1 MNKKIRISNPF
12 FVIPLIL
19 ICINYIP
26 IAISNYIQK
35 DTGWGVLSNIFNV
48 EGLVAWRTSIQ
59 ITEYSLLVIIICLVV
74 RILLLCIKKLTF
86 FEFLVGFVLNLI
98 AFIFC
103 MAVVLDRI

>member
-74 RILLLCIKKLTF
+74 RILLLCIKKITA
-86 FEFLVGFVLNLI
+86 FEFFVGSVLNFSVF
-98 AFIFC
+98 AFYLS
-103 MAVVLDRI
+103 VVTDRI